1 MHEKAEAAM
10 SKAVEKVAE
19 RIKHFFEGG
28 KL

>member
-1 MHEKAEAAM
+1 MSQKAETAM